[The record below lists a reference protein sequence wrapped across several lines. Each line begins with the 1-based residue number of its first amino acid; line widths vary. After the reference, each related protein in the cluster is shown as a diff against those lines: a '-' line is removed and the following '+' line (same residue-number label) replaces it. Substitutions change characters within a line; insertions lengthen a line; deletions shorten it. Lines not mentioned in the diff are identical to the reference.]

1 MKNYTT
7 TIQNNSTPIIP
18 SNIIIPV
25 TSLST
30 YLFCKRKLFLEK
42 VLKIFVP
49 VKEAVVL
56 GSIRHYCYEKINKI
70 EETLV
75 KSICQGE
82 TLEQIESRYNAMYSI
97 ILKQILV
104 GNKHEL
110 KRFNTSLVDQHNK
123 IFPLLK
129 NESKIRAKNI
139 FNFIKEKNIYGQEL
153 WDKLIP
159 KLRSEV
165 NIISKTLGMRG
176 IIDQIEI
183 YQHTIA
189 PVELK
194 TGKTP
199 DTGIW
204 PNHRI
209 QASAYMLLL
218 EDYYKQQVSKG
229 YVYYLD
235 TLDKR
240 QIVSNPFLK
249 DEVLALRDKV
259 METITG
265 KELPGFIDNKNKCNA
280 CDLKEKCYNK
290 EFMDQKMQET
300 FPPKISTTF
309 ENATLM

>member
-1 MKNYTT
+1 MENHTT
-7 TIQNNSTPIIP
+7 TLSTNQTSSS

-75 KSICQGE
+75 KSIHEGE
-82 TLEQIESRYNAMYSI
+82 TSAQILSKYEAMYST
-97 ILKQILV
+97 ILKQTLID
-104 GNKHEL
+104 NKNEL
-110 KRFNTSLVDQHNK
+110 KRFNTGLVEQHDK

-129 NESKIRAKNI
+129 KEAMIRAKNL
-139 FNFIKEKNIYGQEL
+139 FNFIQEKNLYGQEL
-153 WDKLIP
+153 WDKLTP

-165 NIISKTLGMRG
+165 SITSKALCMRG
-176 IIDQIEI
+176 IIDQVEI
-183 YQHTIA
+183 YHDTMV

-209 QASAYMLLL
+209 QAIAYMLLL
-218 EDYYKQQVSKG
+218 EDLHKKPVSKG

-240 QIVSNPFLK
+240 QIITNPFLK
-249 DEVLALRDKV
+249 DELLTLRDKV
-259 METITG
+259 IETITS
-265 KELPGFIDNKNKCNA
+265 KELPDFIDNKNKCNA
-280 CDLKEKCYNK
+280 CDLKEKCYDQ
-290 EFMDQKMQET
+290 EFMDQRMHEFLAAK
-300 FPPKISTTF
+300 
-309 ENATLM
+309 L

>member
-1 MKNYTT
+1 MANNSQPSQT
-7 TIQNNSTPIIP
+7 TILINNPLKNN

-49 VKEAVVL
+49 VKEAVIL

-75 KSICQGE
+75 KSINQGE
-82 TLEQIESRYNAMYSI
+82 TLEQIETRYNTMYSA
-97 ILKQILV
+97 ILKQTLIE
-104 GNKHEL
+104 NKHEL
-110 KRFNTSLVDQHNK
+110 KRFNISLVDQHNK

-129 NESKIRAKNI
+129 NESKLRAANL
-139 FNFIKEKNIYGQEL
+139 FNFINEKNFYGQEL
-153 WDKLIP
+153 WDNLTP
-159 KLRSEV
+159 KLQSEV
-165 NIISKTLGMRG
+165 SITSKTLGMRG

-183 YQHTIA
+183 YPNLVA
-189 PVELK
+189 PIELK

-199 DTGIW
+199 ATGIW
-204 PNHRI
+204 PNHRT
-209 QASAYMLLL
+209 QVSAYMLLL
-218 EDYYKQQVSKG
+218 EDVYKQPIPKG

-235 TLDKR
+235 TLDRR
-240 QIVSNPFLK
+240 QIISNPFLK

-259 METITG
+259 IETITS
-265 KELPGFIDNKNKCNA
+265 KELPDFLDNKNKCNS

-290 EFMDQKMQET
+290 EFMEQRVQEVFAQKVNV
-300 FPPKISTTF
+300 SS
-309 ENATLM
+309 

>member
-1 MKNYTT
+1 MANSQEKTFSS
-7 TIQNNSTPIIP
+7 IQEIKHTNL
-18 SNIIIPV
+18 IIPV
-25 TSLST
+25 TSLSA

-49 VKEAVVL
+49 VKEVVVL

-75 KSICQGE
+75 KSIQQGE
-82 TLEQIESRYNAMYSI
+82 SLEQIESRYNTMYSA
-97 ILKQILV
+97 ILKQTLI
-104 GNKHEL
+104 GNKYEL
-110 KRFNTSLVDQHNK
+110 KRFNSSLVDQHNK

-129 NESKIRAKNI
+129 SESKIRAINL
-139 FNFIKEKNIYGQEL
+139 FNFIQEKNIYGQEL
-153 WDKLIP
+153 WDNLTP
-159 KLRSEV
+159 KLQSEV
-165 NIISKTLGMRG
+165 GITSKTLGMRG
-176 IIDQIEI
+176 IIDQVEI
-183 YQHTIA
+183 YSHTVV

-204 PNHRI
+204 PNHKI
-209 QASAYMLLL
+209 QTSAYMLLL
-218 EDYYKQQVSKG
+218 EDIHKQPITKG

-240 QIVSNPFLK
+240 QIISNPFLK

-259 METITG
+259 IETITS
-265 KELPGFIDNKNKCNA
+265 KELPDFIDNKNKCNA

-290 EFMDQKMQET
+290 EFIGQRVQE
-300 FPPKISTTF
+300 FSASKPFS
-309 ENATLM
+309 AS